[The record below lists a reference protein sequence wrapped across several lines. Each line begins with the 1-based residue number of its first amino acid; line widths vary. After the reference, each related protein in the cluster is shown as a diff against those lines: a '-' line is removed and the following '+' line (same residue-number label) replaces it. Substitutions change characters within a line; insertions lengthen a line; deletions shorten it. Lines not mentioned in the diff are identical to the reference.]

1 MKNILEKRKIKVE
14 KMKIFNFLSKMAAAS
29 KFDQNISIL
38 SDQKNIFFSGTGF

>member
-1 MKNILEKRKIKVE
+1 MKNVLEKRKVKVE

-38 SDQKNIFFSGTGF
+38 SNQKNIFFTGIAF